1 MNFFHAMALHPEAQT
16 KAQAELDA
24 VVGRDRLPD
33 FNDRDNLPYV
43 DALLRETLRW
53 QVITP
58 FGELYLCPPQ
68 TTAQT
73 PTQRCHAPR
82 WPIWSTR
89 VFISPRAQS

>member
-16 KAQAELDA
+16 KAQAEIDA

-58 FGELYLCPPQ
+58 FGELSLRPPQ
-68 TTAQT
+68 ATAET
-73 PTQRCHAPR
+73 PTQRYHAQR
-82 WPIWSTR
+82 SPIWSTR
-89 VFISPRAQS
+89 VFSSPRIQL